1 MGKTGC
7 RREAPAHGY
16 TVWCDNGRY
25 LAARLYP
32 RAMGLVCGGGPEG
45 VELWQKWR
53 RHRAVPAVPED
64 LPPWPHPL
72 LAHLRL
78 VAMMLQWPPNAV
90 HCTLTQCSRSLTR
103 REDAHG
109 R

>member
-1 MGKTGC
+1 MDKTGC

-32 RAMGLVCGGGPEG
+32 RAMGMVCGGGPED
-45 VELWQKWR
+45 VDLRQKWR
-53 RHRAVPAVPED
+53 RHSEQRP
-64 LPPWPHPL
+64 LRHHPL
-72 LAHLRL
+72 LDCLRL
-78 VAMMLQWPPNAV
+78 VAMMLAWPPNAV
-90 HCTLTQCSRSLTR
+90 HCALTR
-103 REDAHG
+103 RSRSPSRREIAHE